1 MKIIADENIPFVKDV
16 FSVFGEVVLSSGRNI
31 NRGMLK
37 DADALLVRSITKVNE
52 ELLADT
58 AVKFA
63 ATATIGIDHIDT
75 EYLSKAGICFASAPG
90 SNADSVAEYVVTAVS
105 IVADKYCFDLNGKKI
120 GIIGAGNVGSRVEK
134 RSKVLGMIPLL
145 NDPPKKRETNDDKYL
160 PLDQVLSEADIVTVH
175 VPLNKEGMDKT
186 YHLVD
191 SEFIKMMKNEAV
203 LINTSRGKVHDENV
217 VKLMRD
223 KLRGLVLDVWENEP
237 EIDIDSLNVTDIAT
251 PHIAGYSFDGKVNG
265 TFMILDAFTSFFSLD
280 NKIDKKPY
288 LKSDSIL
295 TTINLTDSSN
305 AVFDAVT
312 KAYALIKDDENMR
325 NIINVPADE
334 RKNYFDKLRKNYP
347 VRREFKNFTAICN
360 ADIQGDIKAKLEG
373 LGFKVKLK

>member
-31 NRGMLK
+31 NRGILK

-75 EYLSKAGICFASAPG
+75 EYLSEAGICFASAPG

-105 IVADKYCFDLNGKKI
+105 ILADKYCFNLNGKKI

-191 SEFIKMMKNEAV
+191 SAFIKMMKDEAI
-203 LINTSRGKVHDENV
+203 LINTSRGKVHDENA
-217 VKLMRD
+217 VKLLRD

-265 TFMILDAFTSFFSLD
+265 TFMILDAFISFFSLD

-325 NIINVPADE
+325 NIINIPADE